1 MIFTRSRVAGVAA
14 GVIAL
19 TASVA
24 GAYAAGAATSPERA
38 DQNITACAN
47 AKTGVLRVPTALK
60 PCTSSETTITWDPKG
75 PEGKQ
80 GETGPAGPAGPKGE
94 AGQPGQ
100 QGPQGE
106 QGPEGLQGAP
116 GSQGPQGPGGPPGPP
131 GSPGMMGPP
140 GLPGPPGICI

>member
-1 MIFTRSRVAGVAA
+1 MIITRSRVAGVAA

-47 AKTGVLRVPTALK
+47 TKTGVLRLATATK
-60 PCTSSETTITWDPKG
+60 PCTTSESAVSWDPNG

-80 GETGPAGPAGPKGE
+80 GETGPAGPAGPKGDT
-94 AGQPGQ
+94 GQPGQ

-106 QGPEGLQGAP
+106 P
-116 GSQGPQGPGGPPGPP
+116 
-131 GSPGMMGPP
+131 
-140 GLPGPPGICI
+140 